1 MNTVIYWL
9 IMLEGIT
16 AGFILSLALF
26 PGTVW
31 LAKVGV
37 SGTKR
42 QVCAVGLGF
51 ALSQMIWLSVSI
63 PGLMMMSKHLSFLR
77 FGMHLFAVFVL
88 GYMAFKFFR
97 TRRVEVLDDAGALPT
112 SLVLFR
118 NAFNRALAMPMRLPT
133 AMAVLLATGVF
144 VNYPPTWEVVP
155 SVMIGG
161 LIGVLWWWGQFTFLA
176 AFFAKRVPER
186 ITIKSLNKIRPFC
199 AVLFCCLSLI
209 ALLLAG

>member
-1 MNTVIYWL
+1 
-9 IMLEGIT
+9 MLEGII

-37 SGTKR
+37 GGTKR
-42 QVCAVGLGF
+42 QVFAVGLAF
-51 ALSQMIWLSVSI
+51 ALSQMIWLSVAI

-77 FGMHLFAVFVL
+77 VGMHLFAVFVL
-88 GYMAFKFFR
+88 GYMAVKFFR
-97 TRRVEVLDDAGALPT
+97 TRRVEVLDDAGALAAPM
-112 SLVLFR
+112 VLFR

-133 AMAVLLATGVF
+133 AMAVLLATGVY
-144 VNYPPTWEVVP
+144 VNQPPSWQVVP
-155 SVMIGG
+155 PVMLGA
-161 LIGVLWWWGQFTFLA
+161 LIGVGWWWGQFTFLS

-199 AVLFCCLSLI
+199 AVLFCFLSLM
-209 ALLLAG
+209 ALLFAA

>member
-1 MNTVIYWL
+1 MCL

-42 QVCAVGLGF
+42 QVCAVGLAF
-51 ALSQMIWLSVSI
+51 ALSQMIWLCVAIS
-63 PGLMMMSKHLSFLR
+63 GLMTMLKHLSFLS
-77 FGMHLFAVFVL
+77 FGINLFGAFVL
-88 GYMAFKFFR
+88 GYMAVKFFL
-97 TRRVEVLDDAGALPT
+97 TKRVEVLDDAGPLPKP
-112 SLVLFR
+112 SILFR

-133 AMAVLLATGVF
+133 AMAVLLATGVY
-144 VNYPPTWEVVP
+144 VNYLPSWQVVP
-155 SVMIGG
+155 SIMLGG
-161 LIGVLWWWGQFTFLA
+161 LIGVAWWWGQFTFLA

-186 ITIKSLNKIRPFC
+186 ITMKSLNKIRPFC
-199 AVLFCCLSLI
+199 AVLFCFLSLI
-209 ALLLAG
+209 ALLLVG